1 MNDRELLQISER
13 CHKAPKGPWM
23 VSLNE
28 DYTIEIRCHVETTVT
43 ISEKFYPSEVAQRPS
58 EFVTD
63 DYGYV
68 VLKREF
74 QPDLLDSTMDTL
86 DFVAHSRTD
95 IPKLIAEIKRL
106 RELLTE

>member
-1 MNDRELLQISER
+1 
-13 CHKAPKGPWM
+13 M

-28 DYTIEIRCHVETTVT
+28 DYTMEIRCHVETTIN
-43 ISEKFYPSEVAQRPS
+43 ISEKFYPSEVAHRPS

-74 QPDLLDSTMDTL
+74 SPDLMDSTMDLL

-95 IPKLIAEIKRL
+95 VPKLIAEIKRL
-106 RELLTE
+106 RELHPG